1 MVGPLFGQMS
11 HVQMSAQIIF
21 QLVHTD
27 EQIHIYADP
36 TASQIPNSTLVEE
49 GFVRRECPGT
59 RTINLPKRCGC
70 ATFGISHLGL
80 CSHIPYLGTC
90 SHLYIHP
97 YHYHYH
103 YTPTCPPVEV
113 SRTSPYGDE
122 SGFVLSQCLAALP
135 SVDPK
140 SQSTAVDEHQ
150 PPPRIVNSFPCEKP
164 PPRIINPFPRENLPI
179 P

>member
-1 MVGPLFGQMS
+1 MWR
-11 HVQMSAQIIF
+11 
-21 QLVHTD
+21 HTQKWALPVSD
-27 EQIHIYADP
+27 FFE
-36 TASQIPNSTLVEE
+36 
-49 GFVRRECPGT
+49 RGT
-59 RTINLPKRCGC
+59 CGC

-90 SHLYIHP
+90 SHLYKHP
-97 YHYHYH
+97 YHYH

-140 SQSTAVDEHQ
+140 SRSTAVDVHQ
-150 PPPRIVNSFPCEKP
+150 PPPRIVNSFPREKP

-179 P
+179 PWQERVHFTVHTRTIVSKPTALDELQEQRNIFILFHPGIIC

>member
-1 MVGPLFGQMS
+1 VGSSPLPGLLSGRGICPTNSLASMS
-11 HVQMSAQIIF
+11 LSDV
-21 QLVHTD
+21 
-27 EQIHIYADP
+27 
-36 TASQIPNSTLVEE
+36 ASHSP
-49 GFVRRECPGT
+49 
-59 RTINLPKRCGC
+59 RCGC

-103 YTPTCPPVEV
+103 YTPTCTPVEV

-135 SVDPK
+135 SVNPK
-140 SQSTAVDEHQ
+140 SRSTTVDEHQ
-150 PPPRIVNSFPCEKP
+150 PPPRIVNSFPRKKP
-164 PPRIINPFPRENLPI
+164 LPRIINPFPCENLPI
-179 P
+179 L